1 MVASLFIV
9 AWVSCNSDPSLGE
22 RPYAAAITMQP
33 LQTPSSQTIE
43 HETASRQPEV
53 TNMVR
58 PEDVIG
64 VGISLKIDENIS
76 LFALVSADGSIN
88 RMGTG
93 TVNNT
98 EKEMFIGVTDPNLF
112 ENLRP
117 HLNMDLFKWIGS
129 RADQNAKGKTCELNI
144 HLLLPN
150 KEERAISFKYGS
162 ESMGPPP
169 EIRRLVIKAVEITD
183 PWYEQFKAGVAKQKK

>member
-1 MVASLFIV
+1 
-9 AWVSCNSDPSLGE
+9 
-22 RPYAAAITMQP
+22 
-33 LQTPSSQTIE
+33 
-43 HETASRQPEV
+43 
-53 TNMVR
+53 MVR